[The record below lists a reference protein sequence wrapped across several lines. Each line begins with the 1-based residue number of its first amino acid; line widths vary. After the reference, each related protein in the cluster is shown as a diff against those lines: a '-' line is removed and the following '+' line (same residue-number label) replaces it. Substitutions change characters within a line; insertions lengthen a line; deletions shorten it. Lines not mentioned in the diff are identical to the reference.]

1 MMGSTAWRRALAA
14 LAGGLALAGCSATH
28 VGESWQCPLAQG
40 ASCDSVAAAD
50 PAVPDSAATREPVLR
65 APLYEVRGA
74 ADAPPAARPCDAGCG
89 FDPLAWLA
97 RLLGVDGDGDGASE
111 APDAGASDGAGA
123 RDGTP
128 PRGEAEVPAPVEES
142 RTPAAA
148 EEMAAVATMAGAAPG
163 GASPAPAVLL
173 PPERTAPPA
182 ASSLSPM
189 PDAGGGLRT
198 GEVIGRIWIAPFVD
212 SGGVYREASHVRVV
226 LEPAGWRLK

>member
-1 MMGSTAWRRALAA
+1 MTGSTAWRRALAA

-89 FDPLAWLA
+89 FDPLAWVA
-97 RLLGVDGDGDGASE
+97 RLFRTGDGDGASE
-111 APDAGASDGAGA
+111 APDAGAPDGAGA

-128 PRGEAEVPAPVEES
+128 PRAAATAEETGAVSPVRERTAVAPPVGAELAGPS
-142 RTPAAA
+142 PAAA
-148 EEMAAVATMAGAAPG
+148 
-163 GASPAPAVLL
+163 APA
-173 PPERTAPPA
+173 T
-182 ASSLSPM
+182 
-189 PDAGGGLRT
+189 PDGEEDLRT

-226 LEPAGWRLK
+226 LEPALWRLP